1 MKDQHSISL
10 IAQLHPKVRKDFQD
24 FIEECESVFN
34 VTIRVVSAIRTMEEQ
49 EKIYAQGRIAPGPI
63 VTKAPPGSSYHNW
76 GLAVDIAPLLPSGEV
91 DYKYD
96 QGRWVNI
103 ASQFNITWGGSWTG
117 FKDLDHW
124 ENKLGHN
131 WRDLL
136 DMYNQKKFIPGT
148 EYVDI

>member
-49 EKIYAQGRIAPGPI
+49 EKIYAQGRTAPGPI

-148 EYVDI
+148 EYVDT